1 MSAFSDNTHCSA
13 ETMTFIDHHSVP
25 WSRVRRTRYWMH
37 QRFHYTYPGPVR
49 EIRQRLVVV
58 PADCYGDQRLCE
70 FDLRVSAHNAA
81 TSATVDPF
89 GNRVFHV
96 YVPEAD
102 SEITFEAHIVV
113 ERDLAVDTQ
122 PCLSAREALVYTEPT
137 RLTAAD
143 EVIMRAAKA
152 LAAQHRQP
160 LELADAI
167 NTWVWEAMSYGAG
180 STGVKTTAAEAL
192 TIGRGLCQDYAH
204 IMLAL
209 CRSIKLPAR
218 YVSGHMLGEG
228 GSHAWVEVL
237 LPDPSGN
244 YHAVAFDPTNH
255 RRATPA
261 YITVASGRDYA
272 DVSPTSGSF
281 IAPYA
286 GLLTSSKRAGLTHVA
301 YHDEA
306 A

>member
-1 MSAFSDNTHCSA
+1 MSAFSDNSHSSSA
-13 ETMTFIDHHSVP
+13 TITFIDHCNVP

-37 QRFHYTYPGPVR
+37 QRFHYVYPGPVR

-58 PADCYGDQRLCE
+58 PADRYGDQRLCE
-70 FDLRVSAHNAA
+70 FDLRVSVTNAA
-81 TSATVDPF
+81 MRSTIDAF

-102 SEITFEAHIVV
+102 LEVTFEAQIVV

-122 PCLSAREALVYTEPT
+122 PRLSAHEALVYTAPT

-143 EVIMRAAKA
+143 EVIMRAARA
-152 LAAQHRQP
+152 LAAQHKQP
-160 LELADAI
+160 LELAEAI
-167 NTWVWEAMSYGAG
+167 NTWVWESMSYGAG
-180 STGVKTTAAEAL
+180 STSVKTTAAEAL
-192 TIGRGLCQDYAH
+192 AVGRGLCQDYSH

-209 CRSIKLPAR
+209 CRALALPAR

-237 LPDPSGN
+237 LPESSGS
-244 YHAVAFDPTNH
+244 YRVVAFDPTNH

-286 GLLTSSKRAGLTHVA
+286 GLLTSSKRAGLTHIA
-301 YHDEA
+301 YHDDA
-306 A
+306 V